1 MHAEQSGARSMLG
14 LQPLVAGCLQL
25 NTAMHLATVISNP
38 VVRSM
43 PFSVGDCPT
52 VIRRR
57 KRSLVSITRR
67 HVIVLGSMSSL
78 TNLSNDN

>member
-1 MHAEQSGARSMLG
+1 M
-14 LQPLVAGCLQL
+14 PLH
-25 NTAMHLATVISNP
+25 TAMHLATVISKP

-52 VIRRR
+52 VICRR

-67 HVIVLGSMSSL
+67 HVIVLGSMSSR
-78 TNLSNDN
+78 TNLPNDT